1 MSNKPESR
9 RKPVTYPTD
18 WTPFQERLQPEE
30 FTEIVIFT
38 GVLGD
43 TAEVQRQEIIRSDR
57 VDAEYFAR
65 RWALDIRDE
74 LAVDVHYFI
83 RTYRAVS
90 YAERY
95 GDMIMGYLGEG
106 I

>member
-1 MSNKPESR
+1 MRESQ
-9 RKPVTYPTD
+9 RKPTTYPPD
-18 WTPFQERLQPEE
+18 WKSFRERLQQEE
-30 FTEIVIFT
+30 FTEIIIFT
-38 GVLGD
+38 GVIGD
-43 TAEVQRQEIIRSDR
+43 TDQVQRQEIIRSDR

-65 RWALDIRDE
+65 RWALEIRDE

-83 RTYRAVS
+83 RTYRAIS

-95 GDMIMGYLGEG
+95 GDVIMGFLGEG